1 MRRVLAIS
9 FALVLLISP
18 LLIVLTIRA
27 RGDLRAAA
35 PPGHELGLARREVL
49 AGKSATAEIRMR
61 RHLGHHPA
69 DARAWQI
76 LGECLRLQSRGEEAH
91 AAFRRAADLAPDWDA
106 PAVALASRA
115 LAEGDRATAAEIL
128 ERAFRE
134 GGATRGLLRARSI
147 LHARVGRF
155 DAAASD
161 LERAANYEDGGA
173 LDLLDAARHART
185 ARFVDESQDA
195 SDERVRALLTTAL
208 QRAESTDISQAIER
222 ELNARSPEIESAA
235 THVLHARRAAEAE
248 LAGLTQAHLRSALQ
262 ARPDDPDIAFALGF
276 RWGRARELSATLEL
290 IEQLPDGDAGAAG
303 RRLLG
308 WYHVGSG
315 ELDRAATFLLP
326 GRERERERLDAR
338 LAETLLRARAAGPI
352 AATSAACRDVAARPL
367 DAHPR
372 FVLGMTAER
381 RGDRAEAARHFTA
394 ALARDPGL
402 VMAANNLA
410 WSLRGAAEVRDS
422 RAPGDAFGAAQRLA
436 AWAHHLAPTNAQ
448 VLDTEATIRRLAGE
462 TNAKRN
468 NR

>member
-9 FALVLLISP
+9 FALVLLVSP
-18 LLIVLTIRA
+18 LLIVLVIRA

-49 AGKSATAEIRMR
+49 AGESATAEIRMR

-76 LGECLRLQSRGEEAH
+76 LGESLRLQSRGEEAH
-91 AAFRRAADLAPDWDA
+91 AAFRRAADLAPEWDA

-115 LAEGDRATAAEIL
+115 LAKGDRTTAAEIL

-134 GGATRGLLRARSI
+134 GGATRGLLRTRSI
-147 LHARVGRF
+147 LHARSGRF

-195 SDERVRALLTTAL
+195 SGERARTLLTTAL
-208 QRAESTDISQAIER
+208 QRAESTAISQAIER
-222 ELNARSPEIESAA
+222 ELNVRSPEIESAA
-235 THVLHARRAAEAE
+235 THVVHARRAAEAE
-248 LAGLTQAHLRSALQ
+248 LNGLTQAHLRSALL

-315 ELDRAATFLLP
+315 DLDRAATFLLP
-326 GRERERERLDAR
+326 GRERKELNAR
-338 LAETLLRARAAGPI
+338 LAETLVRARTAGAI

-422 RAPGDAFGAAQRLA
+422 RAPGDALGAAQRLA
-436 AWAHHLAPTNAQ
+436 AWAHHLAPTDAQ
-448 VLDTEATIRRLAGE
+448 VLNTEATIRRLAGE
-462 TNAKRN
+462 ANAKRN